1 MEQCNITL
9 KCDNLVQWYI
19 CSTTGRVVSGS
30 TVLLAEW
37 LVEGEELC
45 QQRTVASTGS
55 WHLATLQMLKALLIE
70 PAVMV
75 VMMMMLTVMAM
86 MIITMMVTALST
98 VFHYVIVD
106 VDTDGK
112 DEIVQPTM

>member
-1 MEQCNITL
+1 
-9 KCDNLVQWYI
+9 
-19 CSTTGRVVSGS
+19 
-30 TVLLAEW
+30 
-37 LVEGEELC
+37 
-45 QQRTVASTGS
+45 
-55 WHLATLQMLKALLIE
+55 MLKALLIE
-70 PAVMV
+70 PAVM

-112 DEIVQPTM
+112 DEIVQLTM

>member
-1 MEQCNITL
+1 M
-9 KCDNLVQWYI
+9 
-19 CSTTGRVVSGS
+19 VSR
-30 TVLLAEW
+30 
-37 LVEGEELC
+37 GEELC

-98 VFHYVIVD
+98 VFHYVIGD
-106 VDTDGK
+106 VDTDDK
-112 DEIVQPTM
+112 DVQLTM

>member
-9 KCDNLVQWYI
+9 KCDNLVQWFY

-75 VMMMMLTVMAM
+75 MMMMLTVMAM

-112 DEIVQPTM
+112 DEIVQLTM

>member
-1 MEQCNITL
+1 M
-9 KCDNLVQWYI
+9 
-19 CSTTGRVVSGS
+19 VSR
-30 TVLLAEW
+30 
-37 LVEGEELC
+37 GEELC

-75 VMMMMLTVMAM
+75 MMMMLTVMAM
-86 MIITMMVTALST
+86 MIITMMATALST
-98 VFHYVIVD
+98 IFHYVIVD

-112 DEIVQPTM
+112 DEIVQLTM